1 MKRVFK
7 TFRQFIEEDTVKTYY
22 LQFDPFTDEEELE
35 EPLTEMHAFCLFHT
49 ARGQGVLLTAR
60 PFESELSESVRR

>member
-35 EPLTEMHAFCLFHT
+35 EPLTEMMAFCLFHS

-60 PFESELSESVRR
+60 PFESEFSESVRR

>member
-7 TFRQFIEEDTVKTYY
+7 TFRQFIEEDTDKTYY

-60 PFESELSESVRR
+60 PFESEFSESVRR

>member
-7 TFRQFIEEDTVKTYY
+7 TFRQFIEEDVVKTYY
-22 LQFDPFTDEEELE
+22 IQLDPFTEEDAIK
-35 EPLTEMHAFCLFHT
+35 EPLTEMMAFCLFHS

-60 PFESELSESVRR
+60 PFESEFSESVGR